1 MNPKYWGRAIWTVIF
16 IILSKAKT
24 SGDVESCKRQL
35 YTIVETLPCP
45 SCRLHAK
52 KAMQDNNVM
61 SSDDLNY
68 IYFFFISLFNNLA
81 SDPAYK
87 IDLNKVSPLI

>member
-16 IILSKAKT
+16 IILSKAKA
-24 SGDVESCKRQL
+24 SGNIELCKQHL

-45 SCRLHAK
+45 LCRLHAK
-52 KAMQDNNVM
+52 KAIQENNVM

-81 SDPAYK
+81 SDPVYK